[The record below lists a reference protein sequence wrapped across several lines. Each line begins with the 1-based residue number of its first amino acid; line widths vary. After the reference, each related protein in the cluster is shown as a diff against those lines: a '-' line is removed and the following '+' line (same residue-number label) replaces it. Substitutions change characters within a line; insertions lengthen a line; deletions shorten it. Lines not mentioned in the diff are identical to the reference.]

1 MSKQTEIIA
10 KGEAH
15 VMKTYNRY
23 PLVFDRGDG
32 VYLWDADGNK
42 YLDFVAGIAVNSL
55 GSNHPKLVRTIA
67 RQAGL
72 LLHCSNLYYN
82 EPQVNLAAALTEHS
96 PFDRVFFCNSGAEAN
111 EAALKLCR
119 KYAAMTGKKGRKIIT
134 AEHSFHGRT
143 YGAVTATGQAKYQ
156 KGLDPLLPDF
166 AYVPYNDVA
175 ALEAAVDEDTCGVL
189 LEVIQGEGGV
199 HPATVEYLQK
209 ARELCDKV
217 GALLVFDEVQTGV
230 GRTGTLFAFQGWG
243 VTPDAATLAKGL
255 AGGVP
260 IGALLATQKAAEA
273 FQPGDHASTFGGNP
287 LATAAGCVVLEE
299 LFDGGLLENVQ
310 IVGEHLRQGL
320 LALQQKFP
328 VILEV
333 RGKGLMQGMELS
345 IPAAQVVKG
354 AMERGLLLV
363 GAGDK
368 VVRFVPPLVLTAEQ
382 ADEGLAILRDTLKM
396 M

>member
-310 IVGEHLRQGL
+310 IVGEQLRQGL
-320 LALQQKFP
+320 LALQQEFP

-333 RGKGLMQGMELS
+333 RGKGLMQGIELS

-382 ADEGLAILRDTLKM
+382 ADEGLAILRDALKM
-396 M
+396 V

>member
-199 HPATVEYLQK
+199 HPAKVEYLQK

-287 LATAAGCVVLEE
+287 LATAAGCGVLEE

-310 IVGEHLRQGL
+310 IVGEQLRQGL
-320 LALQQKFP
+320 LALQQEFP

-382 ADEGLAILRDTLKM
+382 TDEGLAILRDALKM
-396 M
+396 V

>member
-199 HPATVEYLQK
+199 HPAKVEYLQK

-310 IVGEHLRQGL
+310 IVGEQLRQGL
-320 LALQQKFP
+320 LALQQEFP

-382 ADEGLAILRDTLKM
+382 TDEGLAILRDALKM
-396 M
+396 V